1 MIAALLKHEWLRTR
15 SLLGSIGAVAVL
27 LVAAGTALT
36 ATGWPG
42 ISLVGML
49 MVMAPLAALVP
60 ATQIALAVHYWQ
72 SSYSRTGYFTQ
83 SLPLSGVTI
92 YAAKLAWALLVSLLA
107 VLATAGLLM
116 AAWPVLAGQL
126 GGERNPFSLIR
137 QMWEAGTAVTSTPVL
152 IAGILLFVGLI
163 LIWPIQYFFAASV
176 GSETPLNRLGLGG
189 PVVVFLALYLASQ
202 VLVFLGMAALPWGLT
217 MVDGQLGIEHWS
229 VFAEI
234 AAGDASRDDIMPV
247 GFVPMLLLIGVVCLL
262 RTVHSWRRRISL
274 V

>member
-92 YAAKLAWALLVSLLA
+92 YLAKLAWALLVSLLA

-189 PVVVFLALYLASQ
+189 PVVVFLGLYLASQ

-217 MVDGQLGIEHWS
+217 MVDGQLGIEHWF

>member
-92 YAAKLAWALLVSLLA
+92 YLAKLAWALLISLLA

-126 GGERNPFSLIR
+126 GGERNPFSLVR
-137 QMWEAGTAVTSTPVL
+137 QMWEAGTAVTSTAVL
-152 IAGILLFVGLI
+152 IAGIVLFVALI

-189 PVVVFLALYLASQ
+189 PVVVFLGLYLASQ
-202 VLVFLGMAALPWGLT
+202 VLIFLGMVALPWGVT
-217 MVDGQLGIEHWS
+217 MVDGRLGIEQWS
-229 VFAEI
+229 VFAEM
-234 AAGDASRDDIMPV
+234 AAGNASRDDIMPV
-247 GFVPMLLLIGVVCLL
+247 GFVPMLLLIGAGCLL

>member
-189 PVVVFLALYLASQ
+189 PVVVFLGLYLASQ

-262 RTVHSWRRRISL
+262 RTVHSWRRKISL

>member
-152 IAGILLFVGLI
+152 IAGILLFVALI

-189 PVVVFLALYLASQ
+189 PVVVFLGLYLASQ

>member
-189 PVVVFLALYLASQ
+189 PVVVFLGLYLASQ

-262 RTVHSWRRRISL
+262 RTVHSWRSRVSL

>member
-92 YAAKLAWALLVSLLA
+92 YAAKLAWALLVSLIA

-126 GGERNPFSLIR
+126 GGERNPFSLVR

-189 PVVVFLALYLASQ
+189 PVVVFLGLYLASQ

>member
-27 LVAAGTALT
+27 LIAAGTALT

-189 PVVVFLALYLASQ
+189 PVVVFLGLYLASQ

>member
-1 MIAALLKHEWLRTR
+1 MITTLLKHEWLRTR

-152 IAGILLFVGLI
+152 IAGILLFLGLI

-189 PVVVFLALYLASQ
+189 PVVVFLGLYLASQ

-262 RTVHSWRRRISL
+262 RTVHSWRSRVSL

>member
-152 IAGILLFVGLI
+152 IAGILLFLGLI

-189 PVVVFLALYLASQ
+189 PVVVFLGLYLASQ

-262 RTVHSWRRRISL
+262 RTVHSWRSRVSL

>member
-137 QMWEAGTAVTSTPVL
+137 QMWEAGTAVTSPPVL

-189 PVVVFLALYLASQ
+189 PVVVFLGLYLASQ

-234 AAGDASRDDIMPV
+234 AAGNASRDDIMPV
-247 GFVPMLLLIGVVCLL
+247 GFVPMLLLIGAVCLL

>member
-126 GGERNPFSLIR
+126 GGERSPFSLIR

-152 IAGILLFVGLI
+152 IAGILLFVALI

-189 PVVVFLALYLASQ
+189 PVVVFLGLYLASQ

>member
-152 IAGILLFVGLI
+152 IAGILLLVGLI

-189 PVVVFLALYLASQ
+189 PVVVFLGLYLASQ

-262 RTVHSWRRRISL
+262 RTVHSWRSRVSL

>member
-152 IAGILLFVGLI
+152 IAGILLFVALI

-189 PVVVFLALYLASQ
+189 PVVVFLGLYLASQ

-229 VFAEI
+229 VFAEM
-234 AAGDASRDDIMPV
+234 AAGNASRDDIMPV

>member
-1 MIAALLKHEWLRTR
+1 MITALLKHEWLRTR
-15 SLLGSIGAVAVL
+15 SLLGSIGAVVVL
-27 LVAAGTALT
+27 LVAAGAALT

-60 ATQIALAVHYWQ
+60 TTQIALAVHYWQ

-83 SLPLSGVTI
+83 SLPLNGVTI
-92 YAAKLAWALLVSLLA
+92 YAAKLAWALLVSLVA

-126 GGERNPFSLIR
+126 GGERNPFSLIQ
-137 QMWEAGTAVTSTPVL
+137 QMWEAGTAVTSSPVL

-176 GSETPLNRLGLGG
+176 GSESPLNRLGLGG
-189 PVVVFLALYLASQ
+189 PVVVFLGLYLASQ
-202 VLVFLGMAALPWGLT
+202 VLIFLGIAALPWGLT
-217 MVDGQLGIEHWS
+217 TVDGKLGIESWS
-229 VFAEI
+229 VFAEM
-234 AAGDASRDDIMPV
+234 AAGDAGRDDIMPI
-247 GFVPMLLLIGVVCLL
+247 GFVPALLVIAVVCLL
-262 RTVHSWRRRISL
+262 RTAHSWRRRISL
-274 V
+274 M

>member
-217 MVDGQLGIEHWS
+217 VVDGQLGIEHWS

>member
-83 SLPLSGVTI
+83 SLPLRGPTI
-92 YAAKLAWALLVSLLA
+92 YAAKLLWALLVSL
-107 VLATAGLLM
+107 AGLLVSLGLLL
-116 AAWPVLAGQL
+116 AAWPVIAGQL
-126 GGERNPFSLIR
+126 GADRNPFSVAG
-137 QMWEAGTAVTSTPVL
+137 QMWSSFASVAPAPVL
-152 IAGILLFVGLI
+152 IAAVVLFVGMI

-189 PVVVFLALYLASQ
+189 PVVVFLGLYLASQ

-217 MVDGQLGIEHWS
+217 MVDGQLGIDHWS
-229 VFAEI
+229 VFAEM
-234 AAGDASRDDIMPV
+234 AAGDASRDDIMPI
-247 GFVPMLLLIGVVCLL
+247 GFVPALLVIAVVCLL
-262 RTVHSWRRRISL
+262 RTVHSWRRKISL

>member
-189 PVVVFLALYLASQ
+189 PVVVFLGLYLASQ

-247 GFVPMLLLIGVVCLL
+247 GFAPMLLLIGVVCLL
-262 RTVHSWRRRISL
+262 RTVHSWRSRVSL

>member
-1 MIAALLKHEWLRTR
+1 MITTLLKHEWLRTR

-27 LVAAGTALT
+27 LIAAGTALT

-92 YAAKLAWALLVSLLA
+92 YLAKLAWALLISLLA

-126 GGERNPFSLIR
+126 GGERNPFSLVR
-137 QMWEAGTAVTSTPVL
+137 QMWEAGTAVTSTAVL
-152 IAGILLFVGLI
+152 IAGIVLFVALI

-189 PVVVFLALYLASQ
+189 PVVIFLGLYLASQ
-202 VLVFLGMAALPWGLT
+202 VLVFLWMVALPWGLT
-217 MVDGQLGIEHWS
+217 MVDGQLGIDHWS
-229 VFAEI
+229 VFAEM
-234 AAGDASRDDIMPV
+234 AAGNASRDDIMPV
-247 GFVPMLLLIGVVCLL
+247 GFVPMLLLIGAGCLL

>member
-1 MIAALLKHEWLRTR
+1 MITTLLKHEWLRTR

-60 ATQIALAVHYWQ
+60 ATQISLAVHYWQ

-189 PVVVFLALYLASQ
+189 PVVVFLGLYLASQ

>member
-60 ATQIALAVHYWQ
+60 ATQIALDVHYWQ

-189 PVVVFLALYLASQ
+189 PVVVFLGLYLASQ

-262 RTVHSWRRRISL
+262 RTVHSWRSRVSL

>member
-137 QMWEAGTAVTSTPVL
+137 QVWGAGTAVTSTPVL
-152 IAGILLFVGLI
+152 IAGILLFLGLI

-189 PVVVFLALYLASQ
+189 PVVVFLGLYLASQ

-262 RTVHSWRRRISL
+262 RTVHSWRSRVSL